1 MEIYVNLNKLPCIG
15 SSCMEISNQICRIEY
30 AFRTLSQQVDST
42 IKREQNIGKEMENLA
57 QKLKAQSRAL
67 EFYSQFIEDA
77 CSDYAQ
83 LNSSAQ
89 SSGSWVD
96 VQAAVPAL
104 HQIQKEDESFLVTLL
119 SLLTQAQL
127 SFDIGSLSCL
137 KSSSEAMLG
146 AFFGGDLLTVT
157 GAADTVGLT
166 DELYCSLADTKEQ
179 VSHTSEVS
187 AAIDTAGSAE
197 ALSLAQQ
204 ANDEAMRTLNA
215 ALENFED
222 PTGAPDTLQTA
233 GSVDP
238 SEVVGEV
245 LAASGEAGD
254 LLKAA
259 YEEAAAV
266 EEVAESGLTSPAAL
280 YNASAREYLISTMQ
294 HSGGDS
300 VTSTTTVEVSTP
312 DPQGLT
318 ASTTVGTTSTVDSLS
333 FGLLSLCGEGV
344 IDVDALAHAA
354 EAFAL
359 AAATKAGNHLCQ
371 SEQLRQT
378 YLNGGALVKA
388 MLAFAAAAV
397 GFKS

>member
-1 MEIYVNLNKLPCIG
+1 
-15 SSCMEISNQICRIEY
+15 MEISNQICRIEY

-119 SLLTQAQL
+119 SLLTQAQP

-187 AAIDTAGSAE
+187 AAIDTAGSA
-197 ALSLAQQ
+197 
-204 ANDEAMRTLNA
+204 
-215 ALENFED
+215 
-222 PTGAPDTLQTA
+222 
-233 GSVDP
+233 
-238 SEVVGEV
+238 
-245 LAASGEAGD
+245 
-254 LLKAA
+254 
-259 YEEAAAV
+259 
-266 EEVAESGLTSPAAL
+266 
-280 YNASAREYLISTMQ
+280 
-294 HSGGDS
+294 
-300 VTSTTTVEVSTP
+300 
-312 DPQGLT
+312 
-318 ASTTVGTTSTVDSLS
+318 
-333 FGLLSLCGEGV
+333 
-344 IDVDALAHAA
+344 
-354 EAFAL
+354 
-359 AAATKAGNHLCQ
+359 
-371 SEQLRQT
+371 
-378 YLNGGALVKA
+378 
-388 MLAFAAAAV
+388 
-397 GFKS
+397 